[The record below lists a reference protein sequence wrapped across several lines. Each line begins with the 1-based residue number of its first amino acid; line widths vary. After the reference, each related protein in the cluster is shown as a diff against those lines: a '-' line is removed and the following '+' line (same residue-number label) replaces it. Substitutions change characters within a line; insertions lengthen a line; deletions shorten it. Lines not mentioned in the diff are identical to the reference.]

1 MRLVCVHM
9 FACACACVRAHA
21 FACTTKN
28 FLTKKNFWPKKLL
41 TKKNFFW
48 QFFFS
53 PKIPPKTFLTQKI
66 FFQQILFLHKTFFF
80 YQKNKKTSSVL
91 KHWYYRN
98 INCAGERHS
107 LRALKHRPRRLD
119 WPEGPA
125 SLVNL
130 FTQPLLW
137 KALSSMYSL
146 VFAFHSIYKRDS
158 PVWIHIFHIDISPV
172 CTKERLKRLLLL
184 LKALLQ

>member
-1 MRLVCVHM
+1 M
-9 FACACACVRAHA
+9 FACACACVCVHNQ
-21 FACTTKN
+21 KI
-28 FLTKKNFWPKKLL
+28 FLTKKNFWPKKFL
-41 TKKNFFW
+41 TKKNVFW
-48 QFFFS
+48 SNFCS
-53 PKIPPKTFLTQKI
+53 PKIPSKSIWPKKI
-66 FFQQILFLHKTFFF
+66 FFNKFYFYTKHFF
-80 YQKNKKTSSVL
+80 YQKNKKKTSSVL

-137 KALSSMYSL
+137 KALSGMYSL
-146 VFAFHSIYKRDS
+146 VFAFHSICKRDS

>member
-1 MRLVCVHM
+1 MDQK
-9 FACACACVRAHA
+9 F
-21 FACTTKN
+21 FFTKN
-28 FLTKKNFWPKKLL
+28 PPKNVFDQKK
-41 TKKNFFW
+41 
-48 QFFFS
+48 FFS
-53 PKIPPKTFLTQKI
+53 PNF
-66 FFQQILFLHKTFFF
+66 FLHKTFFLPKK
-80 YQKNKKTSSVL
+80 QKKTSSVL
-91 KHWYYRN
+91 KHWSHRN

-137 KALSSMYSL
+137 KALSGMYSL
-146 VFAFHSIYKRDS
+146 VFAFHSICKRDS